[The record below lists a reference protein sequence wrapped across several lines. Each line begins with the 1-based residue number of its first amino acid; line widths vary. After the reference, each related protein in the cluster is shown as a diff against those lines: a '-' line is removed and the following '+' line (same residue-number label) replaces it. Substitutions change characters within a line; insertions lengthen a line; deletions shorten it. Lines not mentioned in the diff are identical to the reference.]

1 MHEHVCCCHS
11 LEERFSGYVLR
22 DYKQPINAIQLYTGA
37 IVFPETKV
45 RGMSATLVIN
55 KQTKMA
61 AKDKESMQQFPLV
74 KNALLNDRELHEHL
88 KLMENVKDGQQSVGQ
103 SEQDPYTRAVKY
115 LEHHR
120 ILEVFQV
127 RRAINR
133 DRLGVCWRYN

>member
-1 MHEHVCCCHS
+1 
-11 LEERFSGYVLR
+11 
-22 DYKQPINAIQLYTGA
+22 
-37 IVFPETKV
+37 
-45 RGMSATLVIN
+45 
-55 KQTKMA
+55 MA

-133 DRLGVCWRYN
+133 DRLGVCWRHN